1 MIDIL
6 RKNKLLGKLEIS
18 TLEALLPE
26 IQRVELR
33 DGAQL
38 FKRGDAGDSF
48 YIIESGGIKISTNDV
63 TLNRLAAG
71 DSFGEMAL
79 LSDQP
84 RSATAVADPDAAL
97 LRLSRGG
104 FTRLLSRHPE
114 LADELHDMMQSL
126 MRQSLLATA
135 LRRISGEIDDDIL
148 RDIIGDFRWETYAAG
163 QVILRQG
170 EAGDDALVIVSG
182 RVQATLSDGE
192 EERVLGEVGSG
203 SIVGE
208 LSLLSAA
215 PRSATVT
222 AVRETRVARMSRAAL
237 EKIMRTH
244 PQFALHLM
252 ETIVQRQ
259 QRNFDQN
266 YVEKPTSLNLALV
279 PTHSGIDMA
288 DFVEQLR
295 LQLAKH
301 GDVLMIDR
309 RRFDEMYGLDDALQ
323 HGHPTSAIVQLW
335 LDELERLYDYVVYV
349 ADDEWSGWTSW
360 VVRGADRVLLV
371 GEAGR
376 GPELG
381 RLEEAT
387 LGHIYKQRCELVL
400 LHEPQVKQPSGTSR
414 WLEKRDIYRHYHV
427 RKGDDGHVA
436 RLARLITGNG
446 IGLVLSGGGAR
457 GYAHLGIIKALIE
470 QQVPIDAIG
479 ATSMGAVIGGGLMC
493 YMSYD
498 GLRQQAGKLGS
509 RKALLDL
516 TFPTSALMRSK
527 KVSRAMETLYGDAD
541 IEDGWLP
548 FFCISTNLSK
558 ALVNVHNRGRM
569 KHAVRASLSIPGVFS
584 PVVRDGDLVVD
595 GGVMNNYPVDV
606 MREVLQGGTII
617 GSLVSSRESKGR
629 PYELDDHIDGW
640 RTFFAG
646 LIPGMKRRRVPS
658 IVKVIMGATSVYSNY
673 LLTDFERRTDLL
685 LQTETH
691 PYGTLDFDNHRELAQ
706 KGYDAHAETITAWA
720 RAHADLIDQPPMW
733 PPVSAKDEG

>member
-6 RKNKLLGKLEIS
+6 RKNKLLGKLEGT

-26 IQRVELR
+26 LERVELQ
-33 DGAQL
+33 DGVQL
-38 FKRGDAGDSF
+38 FTRGDPGDSF
-48 YIIESGGIKISTNDV
+48 YIIESGNIKISTNDV
-63 TLNRLAAG
+63 TLNRLSTG
-71 DSFGEMAL
+71 DSFGEMSL

-84 RSATAVADPDAAL
+84 RSATAVADPTATL
-97 LRLSRGG
+97 IRLSRGG
-104 FTRLLSRHPE
+104 FTRLIARHPE

-135 LRRISGEIDDDIL
+135 LRRISGEMDEDIL
-148 RDIIGDFRWETYAAG
+148 RDIIGDFQWETYAAG
-163 QVILRQG
+163 QVVLRQG
-170 EAGDDALVIVSG
+170 EAGDDAIIIVSG
-182 RVQATLSDGE
+182 RVQAILSDGE
-192 EERVLGEVGSG
+192 VERVLGEVGSG

-215 PRSATVT
+215 PRSATVI
-222 AVRETRVARMSRAAL
+222 AVRETRVARMSRATL

-266 YVEKPTSLNLALV
+266 YVEKPISLNVALV
-279 PTHSGIDMA
+279 PTHGGIDVA
-288 DFVEQLR
+288 DFAEQLR
-295 LQLAKH
+295 PHLAKH
-301 GDVLMIDR
+301 GEVLMMDR
-309 RRFDEMYGLDDALQ
+309 RRFDEMYGLESMLNQ
-323 HGHPTSAIVQLW
+323 GHPTSAIVQLW
-335 LDELERLYDYVVYV
+335 LDELERLYDYVIYV
-349 ADDEWSGWTSW
+349 ADDDWSPWTNW
-360 VVRGADRVLLV
+360 VVRSADRVLLV
-371 GEAGR
+371 GEAAR

-387 LGHIYKQRCELVL
+387 LSHIYKQRCELVL
-400 LHEPQVKQPSGTSR
+400 LHEPHIKQPSGTAR
-414 WLEKRDIYRHYHV
+414 WLEKRDIYRHYHI
-427 RKGDDGHVA
+427 RKDDGAHFA
-436 RLARLITGNG
+436 RLARLMTGNG

-457 GYAHLGIIKALIE
+457 GYAHLGIIKALME
-470 QQVPIDAIG
+470 LQVPIDAIG
-479 ATSMGAVIGGGLMC
+479 AVSMGAVIGGGLMC
-493 YMSYD
+493 YMDYQTI
-498 GLRQQAGKLGS
+498 RKQAGKLGS
-509 RKALLDL
+509 RKALLDF

-527 KVSRAMETLYGDAD
+527 KVSRAMVTLYGDTD

-548 FFCISTNLSK
+548 FFCVSTNLSK
-558 ALVNVHNRGRM
+558 ALVNVHNSGRM

-629 PYELDDHIDGW
+629 PYEIDDHIDGW

-646 LIPGMKRRRVPS
+646 MIPGMKRRRVPS
-658 IVKVIMGATSVYSNY
+658 IIKVIMGATSVYSNY
-673 LLTDFERRTDLL
+673 LLTDFEQRTDLL

-691 PYGTLDFDNHRELAQ
+691 PYGTLDFDNHRELTQ
-706 KGYDAHAETITAWA
+706 KGYDAHIETISQWA
-720 RAHADLIDQPPMW
+720 RENAELIDQPALW
-733 PPVSAKDEG
+733 PSVDDL